1 MYGLS
6 DEEFAQFQGIIQTAQ
21 RMVSDHVFLKET
33 TIDTQAVE
41 TLTAKI
47 WEFIDQETA
56 EKTQLTGK
64 LNKTQQLLNVK
75 LDQKQNY
82 ANILTTVKPYVPF
95 TNKRRKVTCSSSEI
109 ADGRSW
115 MRTRL
120 TSYSPNPLK
129 KGFNLIYLWRRTSSN
144 GVFPF
149 DILEAK
155 NRTLPTA
162 NGRANV
168 NKETLNSLVGENWLT
183 DEVINIMSW

>member
-56 EKTQLTGK
+56 EETQLTEK

-95 TNKRRKVTCSSSEI
+95 ANKRRKVICPSSEI

-120 TSYSPNPLK
+120 TSYHANPLNK
-129 KGFNLIYLWRRTSSN
+129 SFNLICRRRMTSN
-144 GVFPF
+144 GA
-149 DILEAK
+149 L
-155 NRTLPTA
+155 L
-162 NGRANV
+162 
-168 NKETLNSLVGENWLT
+168 
-183 DEVINIMSW
+183 